1 MPGSRSHY
9 FSPSPDTPSRP
20 ATVRLDLPDL
30 SLALRTDRG
39 VFSASRVDPGTKV
52 LLGDAPAPPS
62 AGDLLDLGCG
72 YGPIA
77 LTMATRAPGA
87 RVWAVDVNDRAL
99 DLTRANAEVAGL
111 GNVVAAR
118 PDEVPGDVRFAAIWS
133 NPPVRIG
140 KGALHDLLDRWLH
153 RLAPDGRALLVVQK
167 HLGADSLQRWLGERG
182 WDAERVRSRLGYRI
196 LAVGRAGPAGPNDTA
211 DPDSDPD
218 GAAESDPTD
227 PGSPAGAGAGAE
239 PANDDSPGDSPGDSP
254 DDGTAS

>member
-1 MPGSRSHY
+1 VPGSRSHY

-99 DLTRANAEVAGL
+99 DLVRANAESARL

-118 PDEVPGDVRFAAIWS
+118 PDDVPDDLRFAAIWS

-140 KGALHDLLDRWLH
+140 KGALHDLLDRWLD

-182 WDAERVRSRLGYRI
+182 WDAERVRSRLGYRV
-196 LAVGRAGPAGPNDTA
+196 LAVGRAGPGGPDDGDTT
-211 DPDSDPD
+211 DPDPGAGDPD
-218 GAAESDPTD
+218 G
-227 PGSPAGAGAGAE
+227 PANAVRSTGPGAE
-239 PANDDSPGDSPGDSP
+239 PASDDSP